1 MSLLTIESIRNS
13 SGRSEELVF
22 LFGSIPGSSHT
33 VGNQFDLDASVISP
47 VGRRSVF
54 VLAVTEVWKREAD
67 SVLLRTDGAVVF
79 IQAGGNKGFT
89 TIQ

>member
-1 MSLLTIESIRNS
+1 MPLFPSLFSPFAQKLSFISTFVLLSTSTKQLKMSLLTIESIKNS

-33 VGNQFDLDASVISP
+33 VGNQFDLEASVISP

-54 VLAVTEVWKREAD
+54 C
-67 SVLLRTDGAVVF
+67 
-79 IQAGGNKGFT
+79 
-89 TIQ
+89 